1 MKKMKT
7 KSSKKVLPATVF
19 ATIIVLSA
27 FLVMCTTVSA
37 QGSLDKTLD
46 PIEGDLGDVVNV
58 TINVTVGA
66 GENVTVVDTLPSEFT
81 YINGTFYVDGVEVIP
96 TVEKRN
102 ISHTIEDPGD
112 YTIKFDVKVTEAYWY
127 DREVCN
133 NVVGYNKTGYNIGSD
148 TACFNISAFEELHK
162 NVGIPKAD
170 VVFAIDLT
178 GSMSGEIAEVKA
190 NATNIMNSLAAQIAD
205 VQFGL
210 ISFMDYN
217 GTYNTSAPP
226 GSVPPWYNAT
236 YGSAAAGDYPYKLD
250 QDITS
255 NTTLVNQT
263 IGGLILGSG
272 GDGPQDY
279 TRIIHESY
287 NDTNL
292 TWRTDAK
299 KILIL
304 FGDNVPHD
312 TDFDYDNNGTP
323 NNTGGD
329 PGRDT
334 ILGTAD
340 DLDFE
345 DEVANASAAGVHIM
359 AVYSGSTLTRYPPW
373 EYMANKTGGEYFK
386 LEEAE
391 QIPEAI
397 QDLIK
402 KQALE
407 TLTIEEN
414 NETQWAVVIDIVN
427 PFDYI
432 MTDTVITDRF
442 GAEIEIDDPFPYN
455 ITHGTVSN
463 TTTEDKS
470 KGKVKGKPDKRKG
483 TSKKVFLNWTIGDLG
498 PGETARLILL
508 VSTDL
513 NPAGHQEYTTPTEP
527 GEYYEMNSG
536 ATLKFKDPEQDMMQ
550 LSAVTDSIYVTVLP
564 EED

>member
-7 KSSKKVLPATVF
+7 KSSKKILPATVF
-19 ATIIVLSA
+19 ALIIVLSA

-81 YINGTFYVDGVEVIP
+81 YINGTFEVNGTSKTPI
-96 TVEKRN
+96 VEKRN
-102 ISHTIEDPGD
+102 ISYTIEDPGD

-210 ISFMDYN
+210 ISFMDYDGYYTTYSPWT
-217 GTYNTSAPP
+217 GT
-226 GSVPPWYNAT
+226 WYNKT
-236 YGSAAAGDYPYKLD
+236 YGSTASGDYPYKLD

-255 NTTLVNQT
+255 NTTLVAEKIDGLT
-263 IGGLILGSG
+263 IGSG
-272 GDGPQDY
+272 RDGPQDY

-292 TWRTDAK
+292 TRRANATRF
-299 KILIL
+299 LIL

-312 TDFDYDNNGTP
+312 TNFDIDNNGNP
-323 NNTGGD
+323 DNKGGD

-345 DEVANASAAGVHIM
+345 DEVANASAAGVHIL
-359 AVYSGSTLTRYPPW
+359 AVYNGSTGSRYPW
-373 EYMANKTGGEYFK
+373 EYMANETGGEYFE
-386 LEEAE
+386 LEKAE
-391 QIPEAI
+391 QIPDAI
-397 QDLIK
+397 KDQIK

-407 TLTIEEN
+407 TLTIKEKT
-414 NETQWAVVIDIVN
+414 ETQWAVVIDIEN
-427 PFDYI
+427 PFSYN

-442 GAEIEIDDPFPYN
+442 GAELEIDDEVS
-455 ITHGTVSN
+455 ITHGTCDYR
-463 TTTEDKS
+463 T
-470 KGKVKGKPDKRKG
+470 KGK
-483 TSKKVFLNWTIGDLG
+483 SEKVFLTWEIGDLP

-508 VSTDL
+508 VSTDY
-513 NPAGHQEYTTPTEP
+513 NPGKNNKYPDGHQEYTTP
-527 GEYYEMNSG
+527 GDYELNSG
-536 ATLKFKDPEQDMMQ
+536 ATLKFKDPDQEMMQ